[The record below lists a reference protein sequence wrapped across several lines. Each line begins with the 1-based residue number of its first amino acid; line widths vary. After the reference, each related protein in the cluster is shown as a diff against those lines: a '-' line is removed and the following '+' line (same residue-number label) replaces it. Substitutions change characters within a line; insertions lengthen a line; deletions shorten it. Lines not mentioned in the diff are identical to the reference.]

1 MIIYQRHMAECPYL
15 PSFQIDPM
23 PMIIS
28 VLVQYVLSHKL
39 DTLREEKTQIAH
51 LFFFFSS
58 REQWESFLEKM

>member
-1 MIIYQRHMAECPYL
+1 MAECPYP

-51 LFFFFSS
+51 LFFYLFFIENNGNLS
-58 REQWESFLEKM
+58 